1 MSLETALRELG
12 KEIQADERFAALK
25 AAAAANDADETL
37 QNQMHEMQLLSLQY
51 QQETEKGEEA
61 SQDKIKELQNK
72 YQDLYNAVMDG
83 ENMKNYSLAA
93 AEMEQMAQYISQMI
107 GLFFDGQDPE
117 TCQVPPADANC
128 THDCSTCG
136 GCH

>member
-12 KEIQADERFAALK
+12 KEIQNDPRFEALK
-25 AAAAANDADETL
+25 NAASVNDADE
-37 QNQMHEMQLLSLQY
+37 SLQQQMQELQLVTLKY
-51 QQETEKGEEA
+51 QQEAGKGDDADKDRIEKLQQDYQKQYEE
-61 SQDKIKELQNK
+61 IMQN
-72 YQDLYNAVMDG
+72 
-83 ENMKNYSLAA
+83 ENMVNYSKCA

-117 TCQVPPADANC
+117 TCEIPAEDC
-128 THDCSTCG
+128 THNCSTCG